1 VTNELRVDRYA
12 RVTQTSSGDRV
23 PPGRGTVEVYVRQLG
38 QLFDSMD
45 PSPFHEKGLDADAEE
60 YIVARAKQLPTGE
73 PAALVIHVDQ
83 GTELP
88 GEARLVG
95 DAIRK
100 HFAREAELLRWRLR
114 RLIRRGSISLVIGL
128 TVLAAGLATG
138 EYLGQVLGGSHFARV
153 FGESLHI
160 GGWVAM
166 WTPMEIFLYEWWPLL
181 GERRLYERLGR
192 MRIELAYAAA
202 PETSGQL
209 REGARGLAPP

>member
-1 VTNELRVDRYA
+1 MKELRVNRDTP
-12 RVTQTSSGDRV
+12 VTQTSSGDRV
-23 PPGRGTVEVYVRQLG
+23 PPGRGTVEVYVRQLS

-45 PSPFHEKGLDADAEE
+45 PSPFHEKGLDSDAEE
-60 YIVARAKQLPTGE
+60 YIVARAKQRPTGS

-95 DAIRK
+95 EAIRN
-100 HFAREAELLRWRLR
+100 HFAREAELLRWQLR
-114 RLIRRGSISLVIGL
+114 RLIRRGSVSLVIGL

-138 EYLGQVLGGSHFARV
+138 EYVSQALGGSHFGRV

-192 MRIELAYAAA
+192 MPVELAYAT
-202 PETSGQL
+202 PV
-209 REGARGLAPP
+209 PH

>member
-1 VTNELRVDRYA
+1 
-12 RVTQTSSGDRV
+12 
-23 PPGRGTVEVYVRQLG
+23 
-38 QLFDSMD
+38 
-45 PSPFHEKGLDADAEE
+45 
-60 YIVARAKQLPTGE
+60 
-73 PAALVIHVDQ
+73 
-83 GTELP
+83 
-88 GEARLVG
+88 
-95 DAIRK
+95 
-100 HFAREAELLRWRLR
+100 
-114 RLIRRGSISLVIGL
+114 
-128 TVLAAGLATG
+128 
-138 EYLGQVLGGSHFARV
+138 VLGFARV